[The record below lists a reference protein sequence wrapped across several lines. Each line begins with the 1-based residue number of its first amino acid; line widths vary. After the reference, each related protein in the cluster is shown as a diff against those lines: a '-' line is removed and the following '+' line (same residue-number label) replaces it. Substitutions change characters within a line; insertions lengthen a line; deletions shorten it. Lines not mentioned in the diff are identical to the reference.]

1 MSDSVQLDWSALL
14 QLVSLCSQ
22 FKEQREKGEKVDL
35 HDAARKVGVA
45 FGIEDIDKAAV
56 QKVRSVMESGF
67 ARGVDEKSAKMLASL
82 FASSAKPVMT
92 LVVSFAKGDK
102 QPVDFVA
109 GLNGVCF
116 DQVDEMQAI
125 LQNGLGVPDETAN
138 FFAGKLGPY
147 LVSVYAFAA
156 AYNIYQQAAQDAA
169 LAREHRFEIERLT
182 AESIR
187 QLKQQRAEME
197 QMVDEYLLNRL
208 LPFAEG
214 MAAMDQAVLDG
225 DDNRFIGAN
234 AELWQLFGRDAQYK
248 SADEFEA
255 LMLSQETFRL

>member
-1 MSDSVQLDWSALL
+1 MSDSVQLNWSSLL

-35 HDAARKVGVA
+35 HDAAHKVGAA

-56 QKVRSVMESGF
+56 QKVQTVMESGF
-67 ARGVDEKSAKMLASL
+67 AQGVDEASAKALASL

-92 LVVSFAKGDK
+92 LVVGFAKGDK

-109 GLNGVCF
+109 GLNKICF
-116 DQVDEMQAI
+116 GKVEEMQSL

-138 FFAGKLGPY
+138 FLAGKLGPY

-197 QMVDEYLLNRL
+197 QMVDGYLLNRL

-225 DDNRFIGAN
+225 DDNRFIETN

-248 SADEFEA
+248 SADEFET
-255 LMLSQETFRL
+255 LMLSVETFRL